1 MSEERL
7 TTAEE
12 AVLQQQYLRAL
23 DSFEETIHSHILI
36 ENQLGDRL
44 NYSIQ
49 AGIII
54 LGVIAVS
61 ILALLL
67 TLSAQ
72 INNISAV
79 VSAMNRHFTSVAER
93 MHHIR
98 GHMVNMEQGISLL
111 AQIERMTGIMD
122 SEMAAIDADL
132 ARVRQ
137 TLGGIDDHV
146 DKVSTYVGRI
156 SVKMDIMNN
165 EVRTMSWEIHQLA
178 TPARTMNKL
187 FPFP

>member
-1 MSEERL
+1 MGEEQL

-23 DSFEETIHSHILI
+23 DSFEETILSHIHI
-36 ENQLGDRL
+36 KNQLGNRL

-54 LGVIAVS
+54 LGVIAIS
-61 ILALLL
+61 ILVLLL

-72 INNISAV
+72 INRISPVVNNMNI
-79 VSAMNRHFTSVAER
+79 HFTSVAGR
-93 MHHIR
+93 MHQIR

-111 AQIERMTGIMD
+111 AEIEHMTGIMD
-122 SEMAAIDADL
+122 REMGAIDADL
-132 ARVRQ
+132 ALVRQ
-137 TLGGIDDHV
+137 TLHGIDGHV
-146 DKVSTYVGRI
+146 DKVSTFVGRI
-156 SVKMDIMNN
+156 SVKMDIMNH
-165 EVRTMSWEIHQLA
+165 EVHTMSWEIHQLA